1 MAMFK
6 GQRVLAALIVAAPL
20 LAQSV
25 PVKEHILS
33 NGMRVIMVERHDKPT
48 VAAGWMVKAGSAH
61 ERPGI
66 TGLAHLFEH
75 MMFKGTKTVG
85 TKNPQRDAELNALQD
100 KVQAQIR
107 EEVSLLREKQR
118 RGEIAD
124 MNDPAVRS
132 ERHKALLKEFDALVK
147 EQRSLMVKDELM
159 EIYKKF
165 GATGINANTTY
176 DRTFYHITVPSNK
189 LELWA
194 WMESDRLANGIFRE
208 FYSERDVV
216 LEERRQRVDATP
228 MAKEREA
235 YFSMN
240 WLAHPYSWPVLGWPS
255 DISNVTREQAQ
266 EFFNTYYAPNNISAV
281 LVGDFKA
288 EEAIPMMERYFGRI
302 PRNPK
307 GVPEMITL
315 EPKSVAERRL
325 VAEAET
331 QPQVWMG
338 YTTVS
343 AIHKDAPALE
353 VLAFALNG
361 NSGRLNKE
369 LVLNKK
375 VATAAQAGHL
385 SLRYNSTFFLIGV
398 PAGDGKPED
407 MEPLLNQEL
416 EKIQKEGITEREL
429 QKIKNQM
436 LAISYKR
443 LENNEDLVS
452 QLAESESVGTYKD
465 FLEEPARLQAVTRE
479 DVQRVAKAYFTKENR
494 KVMVIN
500 RPKATGPVDPELESI
515 PEAMRGNAKAAAAQF
530 AAETDLTKL
539 KGALG
544 QIEAQ
549 SAQVPPQAKPFM
561 EYLKKKLNERIQKL
575 EGK

>member
-1 MAMFK
+1 MAILK

-48 VAAGWMVKAGSAH
+48 VAAGWMVKAGSVH

-75 MMFKGTKTVG
+75 MMFKGTKAVG
-85 TKNPQRDAELNALQD
+85 TKNPQRDAEINDLQD
-100 KVQAQIR
+100 KVQVQIR
-107 EEVSLLREKQR
+107 QEISLLREKQR

-124 MNDPAVRS
+124 MNDPSVRS
-132 ERHKALLKEFDALVK
+132 ERHQQLLKEFDALVK
-147 EQRSLMVKDELM
+147 EQRGLMVKDEIM
-159 EIYKKF
+159 DIYTKF
-165 GATGINANTTY
+165 GATGINANTAY
-176 DRTFYHITVPSNK
+176 DRTFYHITVPSTK

-194 WMESDRLANGIFRE
+194 WMESDRLANGVFRE

-235 YFSMN
+235 FFAMN
-240 WLAHPYSWPVLGWPS
+240 WLAHPYGWPVLGWPS
-255 DISNVTREQAQ
+255 DISSVTREQAQ
-266 EFFNTYYAPNNISAV
+266 EFFSTYYAPNNISAV
-281 LVGDFKA
+281 IVGDFKA

-302 PRNPK
+302 PKNPK
-307 GVPEMITL
+307 GVPELITL
-315 EPKSVAERRL
+315 EPKSVAEQRM
-325 VAEAET
+325 VAEAEA
-331 QPQVWMG
+331 QPMTWMG

-343 AIHKDAPALE
+343 AVHKDTAALD
-353 VLAFALNG
+353 VLANILNG
-361 NSGRLNKE
+361 NSGRLQKE

-375 VATAAQAGHL
+375 VATAAQSFHM
-385 SLRYNSTFFLIGV
+385 SLRYNSTFFLIAL

-407 MEPLLNQEL
+407 MEPLLIQEM
-416 EKIQKEGITEREL
+416 EKIQKEGISDREL
-429 QKIKNQM
+429 QKVKNQM
-436 LAISYKR
+436 LAMSYKR
-443 LENNEDLVS
+443 LESNEDLVS
-452 QLAESESVGTYKD
+452 QLAEAESIGTYKD
-465 FLEEPARLQAVTRE
+465 FQEEPARLQAVTKD
-479 DVQRVAKAYFTKENR
+479 DVQRVAKAYFNKENR
-494 KVMVIN
+494 KVMTVN
-500 RPKATGPVDPELESI
+500 RPKSAGPVDPELAEI
-515 PEAMRGNAKAAAAQF
+515 PEAMRGQAKAAAAQF
-530 AAETDLTKL
+530 AGETDLTKL

-549 SAQVPPQAKPFM
+549 SAQVPPQVKPFM